1 MKHHNPVQAVG
12 RRNLAV
18 VALLVLVVT
27 LMCLPVQAFAST
39 TVGMD
44 ASGASYS
51 GCVTVGSSGVD
62 ASTCL
67 PSGRWGSMVGSMSA
81 REEPSDAL
89 GKLANFPATIARS
102 IRNIMPN
109 MFMMITQ
116 ICWSSAL
123 ATSQFAASFDPLDA
137 AGAKLDA
144 ATAQLIDS
152 FMSGGLLAAIA
163 VLAIVVWVMAAA
175 FDVWGGAKA
184 VGKRV
189 GAMILCFA
197 ALSVLA
203 TGASNTGKD
212 ATDPAKGSPWWVVR
226 TINDTINDLTVSIN
240 LGGALTAG
248 NENMMAY
255 DNPAGTEQNCQ
266 DYLAAM
272 HESYNTYADKETS
285 AVTSSVNL
293 LWEETALRS
302 WVTMAYGNPQQNSS
316 TSANVANNAQ
326 MAYCHVLDMK
336 AKTSPTVQKDLTNS
350 ELGDEFINDST
361 AKWIFTE
368 DGWIST
374 LHSLVDDGKD
384 QDDRDDNT
392 MQSRAAVFW
401 ETCTSNGEYGTIHA
415 RDGWGKLINN
425 IGDDGSKEI
434 KNGGK
439 KVRVAWNGSS
449 LKDAYPGDDS
459 KIMTTSGGDDAARV
473 DATTTVCKAVLN
485 SGLEGSLFQNKDDKG
500 RPKDGFGNNGGK
512 QNNTNLGDAATLGW
526 RFDVPN
532 VGGTWNEA
540 NLGSNQMD
548 PNTADGATRL
558 TIDYMYGNADPDTLG
573 AFGSVIGGICN
584 LVVWGLFS
592 LILILSKLMLLM
604 MVMFLSVAFLVRA
617 FPIGEAPK
625 RVLGNWTKYTCNL
638 CMTGTLYSVL
648 ANIATFICQL
658 ALDAC
663 AGMSSSFLYNII
675 AGLSPVLAIFVIG
688 MFCTNVLK
696 IGNPFSVKAIMGIA
710 GGGALAAG
718 ASRLISSGI
727 RSAINGRMFAR
738 HAGFGRG
745 RHSGAQYSSRNAG
758 TSNGTNESEQI
769 LNNAAD
775 ANNPDTAT
783 GGGQAPAAPGKPTL
797 SQKWAQMGEDTVR
810 GSLAGAVGR
819 NAEKWHQF
827 GEHLGGGGIANKLKH
842 MSLGDGFKAAGM
854 GLATGAS
861 LAWAA
866 AKSKPLRNVAA
877 RAAKV
882 AATAG
887 VGALAFSNPIT
898 APLGLL
904 AAGKLATSR
913 DTWHG
918 MRVGLGAAAT
928 IAPKV
933 AGAAGEGASRLAHA
947 AGQRVA
953 DYTRRHTPGVYL
965 AATDVRGTAAGLAQ
979 AVSQSAPVE
988 AARDFADYALH
999 TPVSQMASDA
1009 RDAAAATWRSMHGTE
1024 LDQFISPETDR
1035 LGTSR
1040 LESNPFVSQPS
1051 PVASQP
1057 DAQQTTQM
1065 PPVDGGRTPDAPT
1078 VRIPR
1083 PDSLPDDVTQE
1094 AWQQAVDAKWNDLQG
1109 KMSPEYAERTVRE
1122 YAASEQ
1128 AFNAARN
1135 AQSMIDARTNTPS
1148 PEPPVPTE
1156 PNGGR

>member
-1 MKHHNPVQAVG
+1 M
-12 RRNLAV
+12 
-18 VALLVLVVT
+18 
-27 LMCLPVQAFAST
+27 
-39 TVGMD
+39 
-44 ASGASYS
+44 
-51 GCVTVGSSGVD
+51 
-62 ASTCL
+62 
-67 PSGRWGSMVGSMSA
+67 
-81 REEPSDAL
+81 
-89 GKLANFPATIARS
+89 
-102 IRNIMPN
+102 
-109 MFMMITQ
+109 
-116 ICWSSAL
+116 
-123 ATSQFAASFDPLDA
+123 
-137 AGAKLDA
+137 
-144 ATAQLIDS
+144 
-152 FMSGGLLAAIA
+152 
-163 VLAIVVWVMAAA
+163 
-175 FDVWGGAKA
+175 
-184 VGKRV
+184 
-189 GAMILCFA
+189 
-197 ALSVLA
+197 
-203 TGASNTGKD
+203 
-212 ATDPAKGSPWWVVR
+212 
-226 TINDTINDLTVSIN
+226 ND
-240 LGGALTAG
+240 
-248 NENMMAY
+248 
-255 DNPAGTEQNCQ
+255 
-266 DYLAAM
+266 
-272 HESYNTYADKETS
+272 K
-285 AVTSSVNL
+285 
-293 LWEETALRS
+293 
-302 WVTMAYGNPQQNSS
+302 
-316 TSANVANNAQ
+316 
-326 MAYCHVLDMK
+326 
-336 AKTSPTVQKDLTNS
+336 
-350 ELGDEFINDST
+350 
-361 AKWIFTE
+361 
-368 DGWIST
+368 
-374 LHSLVDDGKD
+374 
-384 QDDRDDNT
+384 
-392 MQSRAAVFW
+392 
-401 ETCTSNGEYGTIHA
+401 
-415 RDGWGKLINN
+415 
-425 IGDDGSKEI
+425 
-434 KNGGK
+434 
-439 KVRVAWNGSS
+439 
-449 LKDAYPGDDS
+449 
-459 KIMTTSGGDDAARV
+459 
-473 DATTTVCKAVLN
+473 
-485 SGLEGSLFQNKDDKG
+485 
-500 RPKDGFGNNGGK
+500 K
-512 QNNTNLGDAATLGW
+512 QNDTNLGDAATLGW

-548 PNTADGATRL
+548 TDTADGATRL

-675 AGLSPVLAIFVIG
+675 AGLSPVFAVIVIG

-696 IGNPFSVKAIMGIA
+696 IGNPFSVKALVGIA

-745 RHSGAQYSSRNAG
+745 RHSGDQYSSRNAG
-758 TSNGTNESEQI
+758 TSTGTNESEQI
-769 LNNAAD
+769 LNDAAD
-775 ANNPDTAT
+775 ANNPAT
-783 GGGQAPAAPGKPTL
+783 TTGDGQAPAAPGKPTL
-797 SQKWAQMGEDTVR
+797 SQQWAQMGGDTVR

-904 AAGKLATSR
+904 AAGKLAASR

-918 MRVGLGAAAT
+918 MRVGLGAAAK
-928 IAPKV
+928 IAPKAV
-933 AGAAGEGASRLAHA
+933 RAAGEGASRLAHA
-947 AGQRVA
+947 AGQGVA

-965 AATDVRGTAAGLAQ
+965 AATDVRDTAAGLAH
-979 AVSQSAPVE
+979 AAGQSAPAE

-1035 LGTSR
+1035 LGTNR

-1057 DAQQTTQM
+1057 EAPTQQM
-1065 PPVDGGRTPDAPT
+1065 PTVEAPGQGGQPSDAPT
-1078 VRIPR
+1078 MRIPR

-1135 AQSMIDARTNTPS
+1135 AQSMIDARTNAPS
-1148 PEPPVPTE
+1148 PEPPAPTE
-1156 PNGGR
+1156 PNGDR